1 MLALLRT
8 PRWLGFT
15 IVGIVAII
23 AFGALSL
30 WQWHR
35 AEDKQRERTL
45 IEASLSDAPVDVSV
59 ISADDLTAGHWI
71 PATATGRFDNDHQ
84 VLVRKRPQNG
94 TNGMWVMTPLLTDQ
108 GQGMWVLRGW
118 VAAGGSAMQTP
129 QVPQAPSGQVT
140 VTGLVHVWESAV
152 ADDNVGLPPG
162 QVAAAAAET
171 LPELDGEVIPAILQA
186 STPGDGLVAVPVPQ
200 VDEGR
205 NISYAI
211 QWLLFAVIVVAG
223 WFYFLR
229 REAKQDQEQSWT
241 SA

>member
-71 PATATGRFDNDHQ
+71 PATATGD
-84 VLVRKRPQNG
+84 
-94 TNGMWVMTPLLTDQ
+94 
-108 GQGMWVLRGW
+108 
-118 VAAGGSAMQTP
+118 
-129 QVPQAPSGQVT
+129 
-140 VTGLVHVWESAV
+140 
-152 ADDNVGLPPG
+152 
-162 QVAAAAAET
+162 
-171 LPELDGEVIPAILQA
+171 
-186 STPGDGLVAVPVPQ
+186 
-200 VDEGR
+200 DEGT
-205 NISYAI
+205 AC
-211 QWLLFAVIVVAG
+211 
-223 WFYFLR
+223 
-229 REAKQDQEQSWT
+229 
-241 SA
+241 